1 MPRRP
6 RLGQHFLASE
16 GVARRIVE
24 LVPPGAAV
32 VEIGPGRGAL
42 TAGLLGRAGSYLG
55 IELDDQLHAKLADR
69 LAERIGEGGSFGLV
83 HGDFL
88 AFSPPAELGEEITL
102 VGNVP
107 YAVSA
112 RIVQRAVAEPRYRR
126 AVLMFQR
133 EFARRLTAGAGESDY
148 GSLSVYVDFHWRTR
162 IAFGV
167 PARCFRPPPRVD
179 SAVIVAERREAP
191 PVEVDDP
198 EALFTLVRA
207 CFARRRKQLANADRR
222 GLGVDRETW
231 LTALEAADIPRGAR
245 AQELALAD
253 FARLRRSLD
262 QLNQPTTS
270 KHDD

>member
-6 RLGQHFLASE
+6 KLGQHFLASE

-42 TAGLLGRAGSYLG
+42 TTGLVERAGSYLG
-55 IELDDQLHAKLADR
+55 VELDDQLADR
-69 LAERIGEGGSFGLV
+69 LAERLGERDGFRLV
-83 HGDFL
+83 KGDFL
-88 AFSPPAELGEEITL
+88 AFTPPAELGEELTL

-148 GSLSVYVDFHWRTR
+148 GSLSVYVDYHWRTR
-162 IAFGV
+162 IALHV
-167 PARCFRPPPRVD
+167 PAGRFRPPPRVD
-179 SAVIVAERREAP
+179 SAVIVAERREVP
-191 PVEVDDP
+191 PIEVDDP

-231 LTALEAADIPRGAR
+231 LTALEAADIPRNAR

-253 FARLRRSLD
+253 FARLLSILK
-262 QLNQPTTS
+262 QPTVDN
-270 KHDD
+270 HEA

>member
-6 RLGQHFLASE
+6 KLGQHFLASE

-24 LVPPGAAV
+24 LAPPGAAV

-42 TAGLLGRAGSYLG
+42 TAGLLERAGSYLG
-55 IELDDQLHAKLADR
+55 VELDDELAD
-69 LAERIGEGGSFGLV
+69 LLTERFGGRQGFGLV
-83 HGDFL
+83 RGDFL
-88 AFSPPAELGEEITL
+88 DFTPPPELGDELTL

-133 EFARRLTAGAGESDY
+133 EFAKRLTAGAGQSDY
-148 GSLSVYVDFHWRTR
+148 GSLSVYLGYHWRAR
-162 IAFGV
+162 IALGV

-207 CFARRRKQLANADRR
+207 CFAHRRKQLANADRS
-222 GLGVDRETW
+222 GLGVERAAW
-231 LTALEAADIPRGAR
+231 LTALESADIPRNAR

-262 QLNQPTTS
+262 QLNQPTT
-270 KHDD
+270 